1 MRNISSDNFFNSEK
15 LNRLGEKRNDYE
27 WVKKQIRDPDTLF
40 IPLWEEKNLIDVSGE
55 PCIVFLNKQELE
67 KILSPL
73 PDLTLIGSLSGK
85 VYFSVHLGGAGPDTE
100 KLFEK
105 FGVFVPLRRYAAHF
119 DWDKAALLSYANAL
133 SNWQMRHRHCGRCGS
148 RTKLVYSGHR
158 LDCSDPSC
166 DHQSFPRTDPAIIT
180 LIYREDK
187 CLLVRQLPWKP
198 GQYAMVAGFVEPG
211 ESFESAVA
219 RETYE
224 ETGLE
229 LDDITYFSTQPW
241 PFPGSVMVGF
251 FARAV
256 TEKITLH
263 DGELEEAKWMTRDE
277 IERGLRNKTMR
288 NPTKFSIA
296 YRLLE
301 TWFDREG
308 GTKLSDIISEIN
320 AVEANNS

>member
-1 MRNISSDNFFNSEK
+1 MRNISSDNLFTSEK

-27 WVKKQIRDPDTLF
+27 WISKQLDARDTLF
-40 IPLWEEKNLIDVSGE
+40 IPLWEEKNLINVSGD
-55 PCIVFLNKQELE
+55 PCIVFLDKREISE
-67 KILSPL
+67 IMRRL
-73 PDLTLIGSLSGK
+73 PAPTLIGSLDGRI
-85 VYFSVHLGGAGPDTE
+85 YFSVPVTGTGPETE
-100 KLFEK
+100 KLFAK
-105 FGVFVPLRRYAAHF
+105 FGTFVPLRRYAAHF
-119 DWDKAALLSYANAL
+119 DRDEAAMLSYANAL
-133 SNWQMRHRHCGRCGS
+133 NNWQMRHLHCGKCGS
-148 RTKLVYSGHR
+148 RTKLAYSGHR

-180 LIYREDK
+180 LIHREDK

-198 GQYAMVAGFVEPG
+198 GQYALVAGFVEPG

-224 ETGLE
+224 ETGIE

-251 FARAV
+251 FAHAV

-277 IERGLRNKTMR
+277 IEKGLRDKTMR

-308 GTKLSDIISEIN
+308 HRKLSDIISEIT
-320 AVEANNS
+320 AGEK